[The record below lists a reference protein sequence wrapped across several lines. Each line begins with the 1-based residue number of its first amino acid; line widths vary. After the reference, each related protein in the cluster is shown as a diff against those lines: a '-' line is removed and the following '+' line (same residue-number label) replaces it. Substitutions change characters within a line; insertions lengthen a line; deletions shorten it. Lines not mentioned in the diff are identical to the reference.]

1 MSVSSVELVAIAQAA
16 ASRAYCPYSGFHV
29 GAALLTEEGDVFSGC
44 NVENVSFGL
53 TNCAERTAVYAA
65 VAAGRRR
72 FRAIA
77 IVQGATGGRPPG
89 EEPCWPCGAC
99 RQVLAEFNPQLEV
112 VFQGAEGPRTMSLA
126 ELLPH
131 SFDAARLQAR

>member
-1 MSVSSVELVAIAQAA
+1 MSVSTADLLAIAADAA
-16 ASRAYCPYSGFHV
+16 AKAYCPYSGFQV
-29 GAALLTEEGDVFSGC
+29 GAALLTEEGDVFPGC

-53 TNCAERTAVYAA
+53 TNCAERTAVCAA
-65 VAAGRRR
+65 VVAGRRR

-77 IVQGATGGRPPG
+77 IVQGVTPGRPPS

-99 RQVLAEFNPQLEV
+99 RQVLAEFNPDLQV
-112 VFQGAEGPRTMSLA
+112 IFQAAGGPRTMSLS